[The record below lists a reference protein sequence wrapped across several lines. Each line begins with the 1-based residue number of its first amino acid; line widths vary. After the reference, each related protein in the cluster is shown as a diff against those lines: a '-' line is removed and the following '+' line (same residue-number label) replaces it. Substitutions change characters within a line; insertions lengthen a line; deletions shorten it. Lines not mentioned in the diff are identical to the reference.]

1 MDKIFKKMEADVRM
15 NQETVMDI
23 KSDQDRL
30 NGILGKAA
38 EEYEHLNEKYEDEM
52 SNVCQFQAKIKEM
65 TATGCNLV
73 LTTGGTGCAPR
84 DVTPEA
90 TASVLHKLVPG
101 IAHAMTA
108 SALTHEPH
116 AMLSRGVAGIRDRCL
131 VVNLPGRPKAAAEN
145 AAALAPVLV
154 HALRQVNGD

>member
-1 MDKIFKKMEADVRM
+1 MESTQRHIVPY
-15 NQETVMDI
+15 
-23 KSDQDRL
+23 DRSQ
-30 NGILGKAA
+30 IA
-38 EEYEHLNEKYEDEM
+38 
-52 SNVCQFQAKIKEM
+52 SKIKEM